1 MNAVDRFSNTLA
13 RYRQQSTMAPAG
25 ALPAYPQPAYPQ
37 SVQSVQ
43 QQAAQP
49 PARRSDVERALD
61 KVAEVTPIL
70 SRLAALVTRV
80 QQPQPAVATAP
91 TPTYPAPTYPA
102 AAYPG
107 TPPYVAPTQSVGQS
121 LQRLGQSVGSRDVDT
136 FVRQAA
142 PVIDQALPL
151 IDDIINLA
159 SGKSRPQTVGIAST
173 AAQPYGNSGPAS
185 TISQQVA
192 PVVEGVNSLVT
203 GVTSVVKAFEGL
215 FKR

>member
-13 RYRQQSTMAPAG
+13 RYRQQTTLPPAG
-25 ALPAYPQPAYPQ
+25 SLPAYPQQ
-37 SVQSVQ
+37 VQSVQ
-43 QQAAQP
+43 PQPVQQ

-61 KVAEVTPIL
+61 TVAEVTPIL

-80 QQPQPAVATAP
+80 QNPQPAAATPAAA
-91 TPTYPAPTYPA
+91 TYPAVT
-102 AAYPG
+102 YPG
-107 TPPYVAPTQSVGQS
+107 TPPYVAPSNSVGQS

-159 SGKSRPQTVGIAST
+159 SGKSRQQTVGISST
-173 AAQPYGNSGPAS
+173 NAQPYGTSGPAS